1 MVEQRTEN
9 PCVGGSIPSRALSV
23 MNLDKKNILLVVLV
37 VLFIVFIGSFLRQ
50 PKIYTFYKEQ
60 FVPSDMDTVFEF
72 FSRPENLEKITPTS
86 MGFNIITPSPIE
98 MKEGAIID
106 YTVKIMGVP
115 MRWRTMITSYKKN
128 EYFVDEQL
136 KGPYSYWHH
145 RHSFKE
151 VEGGVLIIDEIT
163 YALPIQAF
171 RKIVHPVLIKPQ
183 IEQIFNFRFKTIQD
197 KFK

>member
-1 MVEQRTEN
+1 MKILVSAVQFRPEPLLIMEFN
-9 PCVGGSIPSRALSV
+9 
-23 MNLDKKNILLVVLV
+23 KKNIVIIVVSILLVIFV
-37 VLFIVFIGSFLRQ
+37 GSFLRQ
-50 PKIYTFYKEQ
+50 PKVYTFYKEQ
-60 FVPSDMDTVFEF
+60 FVPSDMDTVFDF
-72 FSRPENLEKITPTS
+72 FSRPENLEKITPS
-86 MGFNIITPSPIE
+86 AMGFNIITPTPIE

-106 YTVKIMGVP
+106 YTVKILGVP
-115 MRWRTMITSYKKN
+115 VRWRTMITSYKEN

-145 RHSFKE
+145 KHTFKE
-151 VEGGVLIIDEIT
+151 VEGGILIIDEIT

-183 IEQIFNFRFKTIQD
+183 LNQIFDFRFQTIKD

>member
-1 MVEQRTEN
+1 MLKFMGTKYL
-9 PCVGGSIPSRALSV
+9 SSRSAFMKLS
-23 MNLDKKNILLVVLV
+23 KKNIAIIVVTTLLV
-37 VLFIVFIGSFLRQ
+37 VFIGSFLRQ
-50 PKIYTFYKEQ
+50 PKVYTFYKEQ

-72 FSRPENLEKITPTS
+72 FSRPENLEKITPSS
-86 MGFNIITPSPIE
+86 MGFNIITPTPIE

-106 YTVKIMGVP
+106 YTVKILGVP
-115 MRWRTMITSYKKN
+115 VRWRTMITSYKEN

-145 RHSFKE
+145 KHTFKE
-151 VEGGVLIIDEIT
+151 VDGGILIIDEIT

-183 IEQIFNFRFKTIQD
+183 LNQIFDFRFQTIKD

>member
-1 MVEQRTEN
+1 MSAVQFRPE
-9 PCVGGSIPSRALSV
+9 PLSV

-72 FSRPENLEKITPTS
+72 FSRPENLEKITPSS

-183 IEQIFNFRFKTIQD
+183 IEQILISDFKILNINSNNG
-197 KFK
+197 

>member
-1 MVEQRTEN
+1 MKIN
-9 PCVGGSIPSRALSV
+9 
-23 MNLDKKNILLVVLV
+23 KKNILVSVLAI
-37 VLFIVFIGSFLRQ
+37 LFIVLIVSFLRQ

-60 FVPSDMDTVFEF
+60 FVPSDLDTVFEF
-72 FSRPENLEKITPTS
+72 FSRPENLEKITPSS
-86 MGFNIITPSPIE
+86 MGFNIITPTPID

-145 RHSFKE
+145 KHTFKE
-151 VEGGVLIIDEIT
+151 VEGGVLI
-163 YALPIQAF
+163 LS
-171 RKIVHPVLIKPQ
+171 LIH
-183 IEQIFNFRFKTIQD
+183 I
-197 KFK
+197 

>member
-1 MVEQRTEN
+1 MKIN
-9 PCVGGSIPSRALSV
+9 
-23 MNLDKKNILLVVLV
+23 KKNILVSVLAI
-37 VLFIVFIGSFLRQ
+37 LFIVLIVSFLRQ

-60 FVPSDMDTVFEF
+60 FVPSDLDTVFEF
-72 FSRPENLEKITPTS
+72 FSRPENLEKITPSS
-86 MGFNIITPSPIE
+86 MGFNIITPTPID
-98 MKEGAIID
+98 MKEGTIID
-106 YTVKIMGVP
+106 YTVKIKGVP

-145 RHSFKE
+145 KHTFKE

-171 RKIVHPVLIKPQ
+171 RLIVHPVLIKPQ
-183 IEQIFNFRFKTIQD
+183 LNQIFNFRFQTIKD

>member
-1 MVEQRTEN
+1 MKIN
-9 PCVGGSIPSRALSV
+9 
-23 MNLDKKNILLVVLV
+23 KKNILVSVLAI
-37 VLFIVFIGSFLRQ
+37 LFIVLIVSFLRQ

-60 FVPSDMDTVFEF
+60 FVPSDLDTVFEF
-72 FSRPENLEKITPTS
+72 FSRPENLEKITPSS
-86 MGFNIITPSPIE
+86 MGFNIITPTPID

-145 RHSFKE
+145 KHTFKE

-171 RKIVHPVLIKPQ
+171 RLIVHPGLIKPQ
-183 IEQIFNFRFKTIQD
+183 LNQIFNFRFQTIKD

>member
-1 MVEQRTEN
+1 MKIN
-9 PCVGGSIPSRALSV
+9 
-23 MNLDKKNILLVVLV
+23 KKNILVSVLAI
-37 VLFIVFIGSFLRQ
+37 LFIVLIVSFFRQ

-60 FVPSDMDTVFEF
+60 FVPSDLNTVFEF
-72 FSRPENLEKITPTS
+72 FSRPENLEKITPSS
-86 MGFNIITPSPIE
+86 MGFNIITPTPID

-106 YTVKIMGVP
+106 YTVKIIGVP

-128 EYFVDEQL
+128 QYFVDEQL

-145 RHSFKE
+145 KHTFKE

-171 RKIVHPVLIKPQ
+171 RLIVHPVLIKPQ
-183 IEQIFNFRFKTIQD
+183 LNQIFNFRFQTIKD

>member
-1 MVEQRTEN
+1 MKIN
-9 PCVGGSIPSRALSV
+9 
-23 MNLDKKNILLVVLV
+23 KKNILVSVLAI
-37 VLFIVFIGSFLRQ
+37 LFIVLIVSFLRQ

-60 FVPSDMDTVFEF
+60 FVPSDLDTVFEF
-72 FSRPENLEKITPTS
+72 FSRPENLEKITPSS
-86 MGFNIITPSPIE
+86 MGFNIITPTPID

-106 YTVKIMGVP
+106 YTVKIMAVP

-136 KGPYSYWHH
+136 KGPYSYWYHKH
-145 RHSFKE
+145 TFKE

-171 RKIVHPVLIKPQ
+171 RLIVHPVLIKPQ
-183 IEQIFNFRFKTIQD
+183 LNQIFNFRFQTIKD

>member
-1 MVEQRTEN
+1 MKIN
-9 PCVGGSIPSRALSV
+9 
-23 MNLDKKNILLVVLV
+23 KKNILVSVLAI
-37 VLFIVFIGSFLRQ
+37 LFIVLIVSFLRQ

-60 FVPSDMDTVFEF
+60 FVPSDLDTVFEF
-72 FSRPENLEKITPTS
+72 FSRPENLEKITPSS
-86 MGFNIITPSPIE
+86 MGFNIITPTPID

-136 KGPYSYWHH
+136 KGPYSYWYHKH
-145 RHSFKE
+145 TFKE

-171 RKIVHPVLIKPQ
+171 RLIVHPVLIKPQ
-183 IEQIFNFRFKTIQD
+183 LNQIFNFRFQTIKD

>member
-1 MVEQRTEN
+1 MKILVSAVQFRPEPLLIMEFN
-9 PCVGGSIPSRALSV
+9 
-23 MNLDKKNILLVVLV
+23 KKNIVIIVVSILLVI
-37 VLFIVFIGSFLRQ
+37 FFGSFLRQ
-50 PKIYTFYKEQ
+50 PKVYTFYKEQ

-72 FSRPENLEKITPTS
+72 FSRPENLEKITPS
-86 MGFNIITPSPIE
+86 AMGFNIITPTPIE

-106 YTVKIMGVP
+106 YTVKILGVP
-115 MRWRTMITSYKKN
+115 VRWRTMITSYKKN

-145 RHSFKE
+145 KHTFKE
-151 VEGGVLIIDEIT
+151 VEGGILIIDEIT

-183 IEQIFNFRFKTIQD
+183 LNQIFDFRFQTIKD

>member
-1 MVEQRTEN
+1 
-9 PCVGGSIPSRALSV
+9 
-23 MNLDKKNILLVVLV
+23 
-37 VLFIVFIGSFLRQ
+37 
-50 PKIYTFYKEQ
+50 
-60 FVPSDMDTVFEF
+60 
-72 FSRPENLEKITPTS
+72 
-86 MGFNIITPSPIE
+86 

-106 YTVKIMGVP
+106 YTVKIMRVP

>member
-1 MVEQRTEN
+1 MK
-9 PCVGGSIPSRALSV
+9 LS
-23 MNLDKKNILLVVLV
+23 KKNIAIIVVTTLLVVFV
-37 VLFIVFIGSFLRQ
+37 GSFLRQ
-50 PKIYTFYKEQ
+50 PKVYTFYKEQ

-72 FSRPENLEKITPTS
+72 FSRPENLEKITPSS
-86 MGFNIITPSPIE
+86 MGFNIITPTPIE

-106 YTVKIMGVP
+106 YTVKILGVP
-115 MRWRTMITSYKKN
+115 VRWRTMITSYKEN

-145 RHSFKE
+145 KHTFKE
-151 VEGGVLIIDEIT
+151 VDGGILIIDEIT

-171 RKIVHPVLIKPQ
+171 REIVNPVLIKPQ
-183 IEQIFNFRFKTIQD
+183 LNQIFNFRFQTIQD